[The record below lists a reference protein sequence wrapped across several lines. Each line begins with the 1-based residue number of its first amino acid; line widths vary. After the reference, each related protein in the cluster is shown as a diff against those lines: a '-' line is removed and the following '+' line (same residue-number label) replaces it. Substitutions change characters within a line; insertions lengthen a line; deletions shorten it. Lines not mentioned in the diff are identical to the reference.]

1 MITYQLETQLY
12 LNDRSG
18 MRAAK
23 VDDNQKAIVKVLRQ
37 MGCSVQHLHSVGAG
51 CPDLLVGYKGLFNIL
66 LEIKDGTNA
75 PSKQKLTP
83 DQVIWHRDWRG
94 QVEVVNSEDTA
105 ILAVLRVAR
114 DLSNLDDLK

>member
-1 MITYQLETQLY
+1 MITYQLETQSY

-23 VDDNQKAIVKVLRQ
+23 VDDNQKAIVKVLRH

-51 CPDLLVGYKGLFNIL
+51 CPDLLVGYKNFNIL
-66 LEIKDGTNA
+66 LEVKDGTNA

>member
-1 MITYQLETQLY
+1 MESY

-23 VDDNQKAIVKVLRQ
+23 VDDNQKAIVKVLRN
-37 MGCSVQHLHSVGAG
+37 MGCSVQHLHAVGAG
-51 CPDLLVGYKGLFNIL
+51 CPDLLVGYKGFNIL
-66 LEIKDGTNA
+66 LEIKDGTNV

-105 ILAVLRVAR
+105 ILAVLRIAR

>member
-1 MITYQLETQLY
+1 
-12 LNDRSG
+12 

-23 VDDNQKAIVKVLRQ
+23 VDDNQKAIVKVLRN
-37 MGCSVQHLHSVGAG
+37 MGCSVQHLHAVGVG
-51 CPDLLVGYKGLFNIL
+51 CPDLLVGYKGFNIL

-83 DQVIWHRDWRG
+83 DQFIWHRDWRG